1 MTEIIKVN
9 YTGRIKDGE
18 VFDTTFE
25 DVAKEHKI
33 YAPNYVYAAAPII
46 LGEGGIIK
54 GLEEALKDMKEGENK
69 TVVVP
74 PEKAFGNRDNKL
86 LRLLPIKVFKDNKV
100 NPFPGMAVNL
110 EGGLIGKVRS
120 VSGGRVQVDFNH
132 ELAGK
137 TLEYKIKVEKRA
149 KDDNEKMEW
158 ISELIFP
165 RFKIKM
171 EKKDKEITATLP
183 KEVKSLRDLG
193 FRKNKLV
200 ELLKKHIKIDS
211 VKLTEEY

>member
-25 DVAKEHKI
+25 NVAKEHKI
-33 YAPNYVYAAAPII
+33 HAPNFVYAAAPVI
-46 LGEGGIIK
+46 LGEGNIIK

-69 TVVVP
+69 TILVP

-86 LRLLPIKVFKDNKV
+86 VRLLPIKVFKDNKV
-100 NPFPGMAVNL
+100 NPFPGMSVNL

-137 TLEYKIKVEKRA
+137 TLEYDMTVVKKA

-158 ISELIFP
+158 ISEIVFP
-165 RFKIKM
+165 KHKIKL
-171 EKKDKEITATLP
+171 EKKDKEITIGLP
-183 KEVKSLRDLG
+183 KEVKALRDLG

-200 ELLKKHIKIDS
+200 ELLKKHIKVDS
-211 VKLTEEY
+211 VKITEEY